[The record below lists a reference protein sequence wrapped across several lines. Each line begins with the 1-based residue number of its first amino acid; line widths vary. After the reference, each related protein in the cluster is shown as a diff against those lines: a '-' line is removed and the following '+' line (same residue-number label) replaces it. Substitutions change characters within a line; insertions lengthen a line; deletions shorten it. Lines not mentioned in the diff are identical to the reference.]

1 MWEAAI
7 GPVPPIEHWL
17 TWAWFPPMR
26 PHHHTI
32 YISYRFGHKSSKCN
46 IMLPWNMAR
55 LTPPHTFQRSPLSSH
70 LTRSTALDQTHSTEF
85 TPSNSLILSNSSNP
99 TNSLY
104 QTSPD
109 SLRPAHSL
117 QLTTTNSTQSHLHSL
132 AHVPLAI
139 RFAKSLYWFYLLQLL
154 TRIFDVLCFFQ
165 ALAEALKTNSSVRD
179 MNLAFNEI
187 GAEGAQAW
195 PVSDVLGSLA

>member
-1 MWEAAI
+1 M
-7 GPVPPIEHWL
+7 
-17 TWAWFPPMR
+17 
-26 PHHHTI
+26 
-32 YISYRFGHKSSKCN
+32 
-46 IMLPWNMAR
+46 MLPWNMAR

-104 QTSPD
+104 QTSSTKLTPP
-109 SLRPAHSL
+109 SPFH

-132 AHVPLAI
+132 AHVPLAS
-139 RFAKSLYWFYLLQLL
+139 RFDKSLYSFYLLQLL
-154 TRIFDVLCFFQ
+154 TRIFDVSCFFQ
-165 ALAEALKTNSSVRD
+165 ALAETLKINSSVRD
-179 MNLAFNEI
+179 MNLKHNKI
-187 GAEGAQAW
+187 GPEGAQAR